1 MLARFLPLLL
11 FVLLAVRLSAQNP
24 VQGTVT
30 DPQGVPL
37 AFVTVLLN
45 DEPGRGVLTDIE
57 GRFSFS
63 GDVAVRVLGFRY
75 VGYES
80 RRVEADFWEKDP
92 GKPLV
97 IVLKPADNTLPEA
110 VIRAGENP
118 ADILMRKAIANRR
131 RNNPDMLPWYTC
143 VTYNK
148 VLFDVLPNR
157 QAFEREYAGRD
168 TARETIRDAREGFS
182 ELEQHTRERHVFL
195 MESVT
200 DRAFLFPN
208 QVQENV
214 QLNRVSGFENAGF
227 VALANMVQPFSF
239 YGDYLTILDKNFV
252 NPVSPGS
259 PDLYFFHIE
268 DTLLAGPD
276 TVWVI
281 SFHPRKGKVFEGF
294 EGVLHLHR
302 RGWAIQN
309 VRAQPANPGNLNLKI
324 EQAYQMVARKD
335 GSGSGP
341 ETDTVQW
348 FPAQLNFEMEFREYP
363 APYIGIRAAG
373 RSYITDVRLDTVIRP
388 RDMDP
393 ERPVLMMPAA
403 NTRAD
408 SAWARWRDLSP
419 LSAKEVGTYV
429 WLDSLGDS
437 PGVKGF
443 ANLMD
448 VLVTGLL
455 PLGRTPVSLDFRQLM
470 RFNEYEG
477 FRLGLGLT
485 TMQSHPLLRPRRLEL
500 GANAGYGF
508 RDKQFKY
515 GGYAIWRIMRNSK
528 LQLRLDWRHDLRE
541 PGAPYEIPP
550 TAFFDRSLYARRMD
564 RVDEFSAALRSRIG
578 RYLTVEGSFRKQD
591 LKPGYAYRYG
601 SADAGFSDRFRFS
614 EATFSL
620 RYANGEQQNTF
631 LSNDVGTTQRW
642 PVLELAYTRGL
653 DGVWDGAYDYE
664 RWTAAVYHSF
674 FLRKL
679 GRTRWRVE
687 AGLASDDAPL
697 AKLFTLNQTGQSI
710 WNIFVLPNTFQ
721 ALPDTVFLA
730 DRFVNLYFAQELG
743 PVFYRAKY
751 SAPALTLLQN
761 IAWGD
766 LRRPELHHDLGFRTA
781 ASPLFESGVQLDN
794 LLRFNYL
801 NVAYIGLGGAVFY
814 RWGGLQAERW
824 QDNLS
829 FRATMRFS
837 L

>member
-1 MLARFLPLLL
+1 MTTRILVF
-11 FVLLAVRLSAQNP
+11 LLALSARHIGAQNP
-24 VQGTVT
+24 LQGTVT
-30 DPQGVPL
+30 DPQGMPL

-45 DEPGRGVLTDIE
+45 DEPGKGVLTDIE
-57 GRFSFS
+57 GRFSF
-63 GDVAVRVLGFRY
+63 GPGVEVRALGFRY
-75 VGYES
+75 VGYEP
-80 RRVEADFWEKDP
+80 RRVDADFWKKAPE
-92 GKPLV
+92 KPLV
-97 IVLKPADNTLPEA
+97 VVLQPADNTLPEA

-118 ADILMRKAIANRR
+118 ADILIRKAIAHRR
-131 RNNPDMLPWYTC
+131 RNNPEMLPHYTC
-143 VTYNK
+143 TTYNK

-157 QAFEREYAGRD
+157 AAFEKENAEKD
-168 TARETIRDAREGFS
+168 TARESVRDARQGFADI
-182 ELEQHTRERHVFL
+182 EQHARERHVFL

-239 YGDYLTILDKNFV
+239 YGDYLTILDKNYV
-252 NPVSPGS
+252 NPISPGS

-268 DTLLAGPD
+268 DTLLAGSD

-294 EGVLHLHR
+294 EGVLHLHE

-309 VRAQPANPGNLNLKI
+309 VRAQPANPGNLHLKI
-324 EQAYQMVARKD
+324 EQAYQMVFRRGD
-335 GSGSGP
+335 PRGRP
-341 ETDTVQW
+341 ESDDLQW

-363 APYIGIRAAG
+363 SPYIGIRAAG
-373 RSYITDVRLDTVIRP
+373 RSYITDVRLDTIVRP
-388 RDMDP
+388 RDIHP
-393 ERPVLMMPAA
+393 ERPVLQAPTA

-408 SAWARWRDLSP
+408 SAWSRWRDLSP
-419 LSAKEVGTYV
+419 LSTKETGTYV

-443 ANLMD
+443 SNLMD

-455 PLGRTPVSLDFRQLM
+455 PLGNTPASLDFRRLL

-477 FRLGLGLT
+477 VRLGIGLT
-485 TMQSHPLLRPRRLEL
+485 TMRAHPLLPPRRLEL
-500 GANAGYGF
+500 GINAGYGF
-508 RDKQFKY
+508 RDKNMKY
-515 GGYAIWRIMRNSK
+515 GGYALWRVVRTGRAS
-528 LQLRLDWRHDLRE
+528 LRLDWSRDLWE

-564 RVDEFSAALRSRIG
+564 RVDEFTAALGSHIG
-578 RYLTVEGSFRKQD
+578 RYLFVEGSFRKQD
-591 LKPGYAYRYG
+591 LRPGYAYRYG
-601 SADAGFSDRFRFS
+601 SADAGFSETFRFT

-620 RYANGEQQNTF
+620 RYSNGERKSAF
-631 LSNDVGTTQRW
+631 FSSDVGTTQRL
-642 PVLELAYTRGL
+642 PVVELAYTRGWRGL
-653 DGVWDGAYDYE
+653 WDGGYDYE
-664 RWTAAVYHSF
+664 RWTAVVYHAF
-674 FLRKL
+674 FLGKL

-687 AGLASDDAPL
+687 AGVASADAPL
-697 AKLFTLNQTGQSI
+697 AKLFTLNQTGKSV
-710 WNIFVLPNTFQ
+710 WNVFVLPNTFQ
-721 ALPDTVFLA
+721 ALPDTVFLS
-730 DRFVNLYFAQELG
+730 DRFVNLYLAQEVG
-743 PVFYRAKY
+743 PVFYRAKH

-766 LRRPELHHDLGFRTA
+766 LRRPDLHHDLGFRTA
-781 ASPLFESGVQLDN
+781 ATALFESGVQLDN

-801 NVAYIGLGGAVFY
+801 NVAYLGIGGAVFY
-814 RWGGLQAERW
+814 RWGGLQAEQWR
-824 QDNLS
+824 DNLS